1 MKIAFKAVAQNDQ
14 PLLAQRRHQKP
25 SVDENRAIL
34 IVNRRTALRAL
45 SLVIAGLCL
54 TTIANAGTPV
64 PTVFNVS
71 NNGATSWVIDSVTNP
86 GLTLIRGKAYV
97 FALQNVG
104 ANHPFYINTSNTTG
118 AASQYTNGVT
128 NNGATGSTQ
137 IQFVVP
143 VSAPSSLFYNCGNH
157 GSMNGTL
164 TIVDDA
170 ILVTGFDSGPIR

>member
-1 MKIAFKAVAQNDQ
+1 MTIGLNAVAQKDGL
-14 PLLAQRRHQKP
+14 LLAQRRHRKP
-25 SVDENRAIL
+25 SGDENRAIR
-34 IVNRRTALRAL
+34 IVNRRSALRAL

-54 TTIANAGTPV
+54 TSIVNAGTPA

-71 NNGATSWVIDSVTNP
+71 NNGATSWVIDGVNNP
-86 GLTLIRGKAYV
+86 GLTLIRGQAYV

-118 AASQYTNGVT
+118 AANQYTNGVS
-128 NNGATGSTQ
+128 NNGATGNTQ

-164 TIVDDA
+164 TILDDV
-170 ILVTGFDSGPIR
+170 ILVTGFDSGPIL